1 MDQVADSICAWSLD
15 EHLYLELSDVFF
27 ASVWEGSGT
36 SLRVPAVQV
45 PKYSCQNAIDK
56 LRRAGLLDLGHRTA
70 SVGENVLIPV
80 TDGAGKEELRSML
93 SGIEMRLT
101 EAELRPRERRHESLK
116 DLLSQSIDSS
126 LLALVPRSYDVIG
139 GIAVVQLREELGPHV
154 KEIAESVK
162 RLNRSVETVL
172 VKRGPISTRYR
183 VGKFEVAAG
192 SGKTVTRY
200 RENGCVFELDVRR
213 VFFSPRLSG
222 ERLRVARQVRSGE
235 TVADVF
241 AGVGPY
247 SILIAKMGKAKCVH
261 ASELNPEA
269 FHYLK
274 RNVALNKVDDLVHQY
289 SGDARQVF
297 SSRPASMDRVVM
309 NLPHG
314 ATDYLDVALALLGR
328 GGVIHFYGFG
338 RGEKAVEEVSKV
350 FETRCKEL
358 KRRVWIIRSKKLK
371 EVAPRTW
378 TVSVD
383 AVAE

>member
-1 MDQVADSICAWSLD
+1 MR
-15 EHLYLELSDVFF
+15 
-27 ASVWEGSGT
+27 T
-36 SLRVPAVQV
+36 PAVQV
-45 PKYSCQNAIDK
+45 HKYSCQNAIDK

-70 SVGENVLIPV
+70 SVGEYVLIPV
-80 TDGAGKEELRSML
+80 TDGASKEEFRSVL
-93 SGIEMRLT
+93 SGIGMRLT
-101 EAELRPRERRHESLK
+101 EAELRPRERRHGSLK
-116 DLLSQSIDSS
+116 DLLSQNIDAS

-139 GIAVVQLREELGPHV
+139 GVAVVQPREELEPHV
-154 KEIAESVK
+154 REIAESIK

-172 VKRGPISTRYR
+172 VKKGPISTRYR

-192 SGKTVTRY
+192 SGNTVTRY
-200 RENGCVFELDVRR
+200 RENGCIFELDVRR

-261 ASELNPEA
+261 ASDLNPEA
-269 FHYLK
+269 FRYLK
-274 RNVALNKVDDLVHQY
+274 RNVALNKVDDSVHQY
-289 SGDARQVF
+289 LGDARQVF
-297 SSRPASMDRVVM
+297 SSRPGSMDRVVM

-314 ATDYLDVALALLGR
+314 AIDYLDVALALLRRDGI
-328 GGVIHFYGFG
+328 VHFYGFG
-338 RGEKAVEEVSKV
+338 RGEEAVEEVSRA
-350 FETRCKEL
+350 FETRCREL
-358 KRRVWIIRSKKLK
+358 KRRVWILRSKKLR

-378 TVSVD
+378 NVSVD